1 MGNFSDAL
9 AALADL
15 TVDGVAMSFAAADVP
30 SEVDSALLPAL
41 LVMPTERD
49 KNQFGGRLFSGRGDG
64 LAMVTLGETG
74 AVYTAEITHLLLVSP
89 EGRGTTPRAGL
100 ATLAD
105 LTDAYFAALRADVRL
120 GGALK
125 YPPRVQVEIGMTT
138 YGAGRYLAA
147 AFRHIWTLG
156 I

>member
-1 MGNFSDAL
+1 M
-9 AALADL
+9 
-15 TVDGVAMSFAAADVP
+15 TVNFAAADAP

-41 LVMPTERD
+41 IVMPTERD

-64 LAMVTLGETG
+64 FGMVTLGDTG
-74 AVYTAEITHLLLVSP
+74 GLYTVEMTHLLLVSP
-89 EGRGTTPRAGL
+89 EGRGVTPRSALVGL
-100 ATLAD
+100 AD
-105 LTDAYFAALRADVRL
+105 GVDAYFAALRADVRL

-125 YPPRVQVEIGMTT
+125 YPPRVQVEIGMTA

-147 AFRHIWTLG
+147 AFRHIWTLE